1 MNHSE
6 VILSLNPEV
15 KQNKFED
22 TFKAADVHLYHA
34 PMFTPLREQRTDDSP
49 SYSFGFKP

>member
-34 PMFTPLREQRTDDSP
+34 PVFTPLSKGAAYRRVSKLLIQI
-49 SYSFGFKP
+49 